1 MSPEDF
7 ALILANDFD
16 TPHSQQF
23 IPMIAEAIRQQVVL
37 YAGAVEDDV
46 LEPITYEK
54 PEIIQ
59 NSDPKPIENPETAP
73 MEVEA
78 SQEDISKQSEIVNG
92 TDNGDFSATQLDI
105 PKEPIETRIE
115 TKDDLSYGD
124 IRIVIKVL
132 ENNVAGFTCW
142 FLVPKGPI

>member
-59 NSDPKPIENPETAP
+59 NSEAKPIENSQSAV
-73 MEVEA
+73 MEA
-78 SQEDISKQSEIVNG
+78 DSSQKDIKILSEVGNG
-92 TDNGDFSATQLDI
+92 TENGEMALPQTDATNDSTQV
-105 PKEPIETRIE
+105 KME
-115 TKDDLSYGD
+115 TKEDLSYGD
-124 IRIVIKVL
+124 IRIVIKVIA
-132 ENNVAGFTCW
+132 NNVAGFTRW
-142 FLVPKGPI
+142 LLVPKGPI